1 MESKLNNLLLGAP
14 EGAVIT
20 QLWLKKQGVYRQLT
34 RRYVTSGWLEQFGR
48 GAFKRAGDQV
58 DWLGAVYAMQSQIG
72 LNVHVAGETALQLK
86 GLGHFLPLGKG
97 STVYL
102 LGHTRAHLP
111 AWFSKYPWPVKV
123 RFARAHLFNG
133 VDEVGFSEVLQGRIS
148 VRVSAPERAILEA
161 IYLASTNEQ
170 LTYTHQLM
178 SGLSTMRPDVVQSLL
193 KGCRSYKVKRYF
205 LWSAETAGH
214 GWFKKLNAEHID
226 LGAGKQQLFKGGIYN
241 AKYRITVP
249 PINEELP
256 RV

>member
-1 MESKLNNLLLGAP
+1 MRAP

-20 QLWLKKQGVYRQLT
+20 QVWLEKQGVYRQLT
-34 RRYVTSGWLEQFGR
+34 RRYVTSGWLERFGH

-58 DWLGAVYAMQSQIG
+58 DWLGAVYAIQHQLGI
-72 LNVHVAGETALQLK
+72 NVHVAGETALQLK
-86 GLGHFLPLGKG
+86 GLGHFLPLGTG
-97 STVYL
+97 GTVYL
-102 LGHTRAHLP
+102 LGYTRAHLP
-111 AWFSKYPWPVKV
+111 TWFTKYPWTLKV
-123 RFARAHLFNG
+123 RFARAHLFDDTDN
-133 VDEVGFSEVLQGRIS
+133 VGFSEILHGRLS
-148 VRVSAPERAILEA
+148 VRVSAPERAILES

-170 LTYTHQLM
+170 LAYIHQLM

-193 KGCRSYKVKRYF
+193 KNCRSYKVKRFF
-205 LWSAETAGH
+205 LWSAETTGH

-226 LGAGKQQLFKGGIYN
+226 LGTGKQQLFKGGVYS